1 MAKSEQP
8 STKTRQI
15 LGVSLSPEIARAVKA
30 EAARRGVSLRK
41 LFEEMW
47 AQYQQTKPGKGKS

>member
-1 MAKSEQP
+1 MAN
-8 STKTRQI
+8 TRTRDHTRQI
-15 LGVSLSPEIARAVKA
+15 LGISLSPEMARAVKA

-47 AQYQQTKPGKGKS
+47 AQYQKSAAAKSKP

>member
-1 MAKSEQP
+1 MPDGKDRNIS
-8 STKTRQI
+8 RQI
-15 LGVSLSPEIARAVKA
+15 LGISLSREMARDVKA

-47 AQYQQTKPGKGKS
+47 AQYQKSAPAKSKS